1 MKKIVLLIGIL
12 LLILACGKKEN
23 SGNGQNNGSKELN
36 IYTWTYFIPEEVIAD
51 FQKETGIKVNLSYY
65 DSNDV
70 MMTKLMS
77 GAKGFDIISPST
89 DYVDILIKSEL
100 IEKLD
105 KSKLKNIYDNLDPD
119 LKLNELS
126 GIYDQGL
133 EYSIPYTYS
142 ATGIAV
148 NKKFM
153 KDYPQTFDIFSQSQY
168 KGKMTMLDDG
178 REVLGATLQFLGYSS
193 DSVNDAELEA
203 AKNKLIEWKKN
214 LAKFDATAFGK
225 SVATGEFYAAH
236 GYAENVY
243 GELDESEY
251 ENFDYFI
258 PKGAMMYIDSMAIVK
273 GAPNME
279 NAYKFLEFLYRPENF
294 VKVYEQ
300 FKAPSVIKGIEE
312 KSNVKPIVK
321 ANQVVENAK
330 LPGALSDEAKEKHDK
345 IWNEVKLSN

>member
-23 SGNGQNNGSKELN
+23 SDNAQNNGSKELN

-126 GIYDQGL
+126 VIYDQGL

>member
-23 SGNGQNNGSKELN
+23 SDNAQNNGSKELN

-105 KSKLKNIYDNLDPD
+105 KSKLKNIYDNLDPE

-126 GIYDQGL
+126 VIYDQGL

>member
-23 SGNGQNNGSKELN
+23 SDNAQNNGSKELN

-105 KSKLKNIYDNLDPD
+105 KSKLKNIYDNLDPE

-126 GIYDQGL
+126 VIYDQGL

-193 DSVNDAELEA
+193 DSVNDVELEA